1 MWTDHE
7 RPINHTASPRG
18 PARRTPPPR
27 MPLSQQ
33 AAIPA
38 CISSLQC
45 SPLSPLSPTRIVM
58 LMIINVVMRVM
69 RSESAT
75 RGEGGAE
82 GGVICCVLPTNTPNR
97 MERDRTPVVRCE
109 RVTSERCASFFFQG
123 SKSFPSIV
131 WLGAMTT
138 TRGLLR
144 SLYPADPS
152 SCVTSS
158 VCIKPMSRRVLWHA
172 GALKPATGMAQWQ
185 L

>member
-1 MWTDHE
+1 
-7 RPINHTASPRG
+7 
-18 PARRTPPPR
+18 

-75 RGEGGAE
+75 RGCAE
-82 GGVICCVLPTNTPNR
+82 GGVICALCQQTPPPNR
-97 MERDRTPVVRCE
+97 VERDRTSVVRCE
-109 RVTSERCASFFFQG
+109 CVTSERRAGFFFQG
-123 SKSFPSIV
+123 SESFRAIV

-138 TRGLLR
+138 TRALLR
-144 SLYPADPS
+144 SPYPADPS

-158 VCIKPMSRRVLWHA
+158 VCVKPMSRRVLWHA
-172 GALKPATGMAQWQ
+172 GALKNQPPGWLGLCHSDCFPWVILGAAA
-185 L
+185 